1 MAVLKADKRL
11 EAGTRKARKLRKEG
25 LLPGIVYGH
34 KKEPLSIT
42 INEHDVEMAIKHGER
57 LLELQIGSKKE
68 NVIFKE
74 VQYDTFGQHI
84 LHVDLARVDLHERVE
99 VTVPVI
105 LRGSLASDEGV
116 VNQSLSA
123 LSISCLVTAIPEDL
137 RASIKDLNIGDSI
150 RAGQIELPDGAEL
163 IGDPEALICTIIMVA
178 EEEVEPVEAEE
189 APAEPEVIGEKKEEE
204 GQAEES

>member
-34 KKEPLSIT
+34 KQEPLSIT

-116 VNQSLSA
+116 LNQSLSA

-150 RAGQIELPDGAEL
+150 RAGQIELPEGAEL

-189 APAEPEVIGEKKEEE
+189 GQAEPEVIGEKKEE